1 MNAPPRKS
9 PLHERNVHRNG
20 YDMAR
25 LTAAFPPLQPFIT
38 QSQAGTATINF
49 SDIPS
54 VTALNQALLAAD
66 YGVQQW
72 SVPPGY
78 LCPSV
83 PGRADYIHYAAD
95 LMAAHNRG
103 TVPPGSGIRVLDIG
117 VGANAIYPIIGHKSY
132 GWSFVG
138 SDIDPVALQSA
149 KAIIDSSDVLAE
161 HVKIR
166 LQKNPSHF
174 FKGIIGNDEEFD
186 LVVCNPPFYANEA
199 EANEASARKWKNLG
213 KEKTMG
219 ATRTFGG
226 QQGELYC
233 AGGEVQ
239 FIRKMMEE
247 SFFFARKCY
256 WFTTLVS
263 RHEHVHTLRRAL
275 QRWKPTE
282 VQVVH
287 MAQGQKNSRI
297 LAWTFLH
304 PEQQREWR
312 ARRFWD

>member
-1 MNAPPRKS
+1 MNEAPRKS
-9 PLHERNVHRNG
+9 LLHERNVHREG

-25 LTAAFPPLQPFIT
+25 LTAAFPALQSFLT
-38 QSQAGTATINF
+38 TSQVGTATINF
-49 SDIPS
+49 SDVQA

-66 YGVQQW
+66 YGMRQW
-72 SVPPGY
+72 SLPEGY

-95 LMAAHNRG
+95 LMASHNRG
-103 TVPPGSGIRVLDIG
+103 SVPPGSGIRILDIG
-117 VGANAIYPIIGHKSY
+117 VGANAIYPIIGHHSY

-138 SDIDPVALQSA
+138 SDTDPVALNSA
-149 KAIIDSSDVLAE
+149 KAIIDSSESLSE
-161 HVKIR
+161 HVRLR
-166 LQKNPSHF
+166 LQKNPAHY
-174 FKGIIGNDEEFD
+174 FKGIVGSDEEFD
-186 LVVCNPPFYANEA
+186 LVVCNPPFYASEA
-199 EANEASARKWKNLG
+199 EANEASARKWRNLG
-213 KEKTMG
+213 KAKTMG
-219 ATRTFGG
+219 TTRNFGG
-226 QQGELYC
+226 QLGELYC
-233 AGGEVQ
+233 EGGEVQ

-263 RHEHVHTLRRAL
+263 RQEHIHTLRRAL
-275 QRWKPTE
+275 QRLKPTE

-297 LAWTFLH
+297 LAWTFLS

>member
-1 MNAPPRKS
+1 MHDAPRKS
-9 PLHERNVHRNG
+9 PLHERNAHREG
-20 YDMAR
+20 YDMSR
-25 LTAAFPPLQPFIT
+25 LTAAFPGLEPYVT
-38 QSQAGTATINF
+38 TSQAGTPTVNF
-49 SDIPS
+49 SDIQA
-54 VTALNQALLAAD
+54 VTALNRAILAAD
-66 YGVQQW
+66 YGMHHW
-72 SVPPGY
+72 SLPPGY

-103 TVPPGSGIRVLDIG
+103 SIPPGPGIRVLDLG
-117 VGANAIYPIIGHKSY
+117 VGANAIYPIVGHHAY
-132 GWSFVG
+132 GWSFMG

-149 KAIIDSSDVLAE
+149 KENVGSSESLSENVLL
-161 HVKIR
+161 R
-166 LQKNPSHF
+166 LQKNPSHY
-174 FKGIIGNDEEFD
+174 FKGIIGSDEEFD

-213 KEKTMG
+213 KAKAMG
-219 ATRTFGG
+219 TTRTFGG
-226 QQGELYC
+226 QSAELYC
-233 AGGEVQ
+233 EGGEVR

-263 RHEHVHTLRRAL
+263 RQEHIHGLRRAL
-275 QRWKPTE
+275 QRLKPKE
-282 VQVVH
+282 VQVIH

-297 LAWTFLH
+297 LAWTFLS
-304 PEQQREWR
+304 PEQQRDWR